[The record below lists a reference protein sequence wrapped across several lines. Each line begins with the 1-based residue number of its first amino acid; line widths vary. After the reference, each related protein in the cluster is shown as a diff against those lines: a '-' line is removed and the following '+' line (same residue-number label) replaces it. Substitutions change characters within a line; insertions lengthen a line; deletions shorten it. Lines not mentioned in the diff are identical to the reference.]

1 MPPRLSHC
9 RFHTAL
15 PSISLLFPLTSP
27 CSAPRRYDIKW
38 IQVCADEVTKFQD
51 MGVGSKPLIILYKM
65 GLECGKMDK
74 GADGNVLQRLVDANK
89 GDKQA

>member
-1 MPPRLSHC
+1 M
-9 RFHTAL
+9 
-15 PSISLLFPLTSP
+15 
-27 CSAPRRYDIKW
+27 
-38 IQVCADEVTKFQD
+38 CADEVTKFQD
-51 MGVGSKPLIILYKM
+51 MGVGSKPLFILYKM